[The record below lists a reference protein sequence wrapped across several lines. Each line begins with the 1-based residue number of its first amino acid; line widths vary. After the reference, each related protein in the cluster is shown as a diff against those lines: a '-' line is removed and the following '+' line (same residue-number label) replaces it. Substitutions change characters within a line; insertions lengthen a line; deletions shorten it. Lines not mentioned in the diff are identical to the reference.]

1 MSPSYILVFDTSMNA
16 CSAGIYETQT
26 DRMLASAHEPMIRG
40 QAERL
45 IPLIDDIL
53 YDSSINDEDLSAIAC
68 TNGPGAFT
76 GLRVGIATAKAL
88 SLSLSIPAIG
98 ISTLDVIGSEFQ
110 QTQHPDNAYLV
121 CLETKR
127 DDYYTQLFAPDGT
140 PLSDK
145 AALEIE
151 QLYDLFEKNNIHNAN
166 IVGDATVR
174 FGTEFTEYNTNLA
187 AQIAYTTHEI
197 ISTNCLFLAKNAY
210 FKLREKENEKKPL
223 INILP
228 LYLKKPNITISSPQG

>member
-1 MSPSYILVFDTSMNA
+1 MSTSYILVFDTSMNA
-16 CSAGIYETQT
+16 CSAGVYETQT
-26 DRMLASAHEPMIRG
+26 DRMLASAHEPMLRG

-45 IPLIDDIL
+45 IPLINEVL
-53 YDSSINDEDLSAIAC
+53 NDSNITYEDLSAIAC

-76 GLRVGIATAKAL
+76 GLRVGIATAKAFA
-88 SLSLSIPAIG
+88 LSLSIPAIG
-98 ISTLDVIGSEFQ
+98 ISTLDVMSSEFL
-110 QTQHPDNAYLV
+110 QTHHPNEPYLI

-127 DDYYTQLFAPDGT
+127 DDYYAQLFSPEGN

-145 AALEIE
+145 AALQIE

-166 IVGDATVR
+166 IIGDATVR
-174 FGTEFTEYNTNLA
+174 FGSEFTKYIKDKANRIT
-187 AQIAYTTHEI
+187 YSCYEI
-197 ISTNCLFLAKNAY
+197 NCVNCLYLAKNAS
-210 FKLREKENEKKPL
+210 FELRTKETEKKPL